1 MMLEMTGEEQEER
14 VRARHEGSQAAV
26 DLMKVSET
34 KYSGILCDEG
44 APESMSSVESL
55 PDRESLISE

>member
-1 MMLEMTGEEQEER
+1 MMLEMTEEEQEER

-34 KYSGILCDEG
+34 KYS
-44 APESMSSVESL
+44 ESL
-55 PDRESLISE
+55 GEEGE